1 MPYLPGMAK
10 RKGKYR
16 KLTDVV
22 YPCNYHIVWVPKNR
36 FRILTGA
43 IKDLVVHDIH
53 VLCQSKEVGVLELN
67 VQRDH
72 VHLIF

>member
-1 MPYLPGMAK
+1 MS
-10 RKGKYR
+10 
-16 KLTDVV
+16 
-22 YPCNYHIVWVPKNR
+22 

-43 IKDLVVHDIH
+43 IKDLVMHDIH